1 MTMRLAFEKKCYEFL
16 NDQQVIKTFVIEVIR
31 NVTFP
36 TAESPL
42 ELPRDNSSATLQE
55 KGTVLFN
62 ATPGLFTDSP
72 PATDQTRF
80 YLVQKNRDQ
89 TPQ

>member
-1 MTMRLAFEKKCYEFL
+1 MLYFADDNEGSICKKSVEFL

-42 ELPRDNSSATLQE
+42 ELPQDNSSATLQE
-55 KGTVLFN
+55 KGTN
-62 ATPGLFTDSP
+62 A
-72 PATDQTRF
+72 A
-80 YLVQKNRDQ
+80 
-89 TPQ
+89 